1 MNSLD
6 VLELFKFKLVNV
18 SYCRLKVER
27 LILFFMRRLL
37 FFVLVFKI
45 LCFFIESNIF
55 YLMLFL
61 RFLLNIKIIFVS

>member
-6 VLELFKFKLVNV
+6 VIELFKFKLVNV

-45 LCFFIESNIF
+45 LCVFIESNIF